1 MLNAVST
8 RVLGHGLKQIQ
19 VPAAA
24 FLWQWAAGSFLSTT
38 SSQLLQQ
45 EQKHNQNSKN
55 QDPAKQQQQKQRLPR
70 LPDGVIV
77 LPMPALSHTMVSGK
91 VAKWLKSEGDKLS
104 CQLHLETCLQP
115 VLLALVQACL
125 PLHSLYV
132 GKHTVYASL
141 LLNLTNTRAFV
152 WLRYNRL

>member
-38 SSQLLQQ
+38 SCQLLQQ
-45 EQKHNQNSKN
+45 EQKHNKNSQS
-55 QDPAKQQQQKQRLPR
+55 QDLAKQEQQKQRLPR

-91 VAKWLKSEGDKLS
+91 VAKWLKSEGEKLS
-104 CQLHLETCLQP
+104 CQLHLATCLQP

-125 PLHSLYV
+125 PLLPLYV
-132 GKHTVYASL
+132 GEHTVYAAL
-141 LLNLTNTRAFV
+141 LLNLTNTSCIRMVA
-152 WLRYNRL
+152 Y